1 MIIKPDMEPFH
12 PQVFFDEIPVERSVS
27 HKYLGLHLG
36 QKLDFS
42 KPIN

>member
-1 MIIKPDMEPFH
+1 MEPFH